1 MIVVDPCFRDPGS
14 EVPVPSPRSRV
25 PGLGGSR
32 VAGCGLRGM
41 VGIFSFCQVL
51 CVSVYNSIGYLVPC
65 TVACIMEKRSRLYSV
80 LSTLSIQ
87 KFNLKPNVT
96 KSDRF
101 VCTLELPE
109 AGRQMPGNRDNDCSR
124 S

>member
-51 CVSVYNSIGYLVPC
+51 CVSVYNSIGYLVPSRVSWKKEADSILC
-65 TVACIMEKRSRLYSV
+65 SVHSVFRS
-80 LSTLSIQ
+80 SI
-87 KFNLKPNVT
+87 
-96 KSDRF
+96 
-101 VCTLELPE
+101 
-109 AGRQMPGNRDNDCSR
+109 
-124 S
+124 